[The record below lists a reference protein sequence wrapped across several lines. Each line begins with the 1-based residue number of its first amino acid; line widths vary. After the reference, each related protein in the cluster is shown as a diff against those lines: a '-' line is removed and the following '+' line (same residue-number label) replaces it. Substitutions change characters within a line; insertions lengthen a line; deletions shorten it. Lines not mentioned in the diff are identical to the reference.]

1 MFLFDQCPKCRG
13 TVTLI
18 SELDGNELQCI
29 HCGFSVSIQHSDGM
43 SGNDLQ
49 KVLKNSSVDIKKNG

>member
-13 TVTLI
+13 TVTLV
-18 SELDGNELQCI
+18 SEIDGNELQCI
-29 HCGFSVSIQHSDGM
+29 HCGFSVSIEHSDGM

-49 KVLKNSSVDIKKNG
+49 KVLKNSSVIP